1 VSKILVTCPG
11 CLARFEVSDK
21 YAGKKGPCPK
31 CKKEIIVPDK
41 QDEVVIHAP
50 ADSGPTDS
58 KGVAVL
64 KPIKRTEFAVGKL
77 IWIAVAVGVIATLGF
92 AISMRL
98 TNTVPSTLL
107 LVIGSILL
115 APPIVMFGYTFL
127 RDDEFDGY
135 SGQEYLIRTAICS
148 VLFAATWLFYWQISA
163 YFENKVMADIPTGQM
178 AVFMIV
184 MIAIGTVTSLA
195 TFELETPQAAAHYLA
210 YFVATF
216 LLCWMMRVELA
227 EPIAA
232 PKNPNFPRV
241 TTQNPQAITPAPK
254 ALPKNN
260 DKSPEQK

>member
-1 VSKILVTCPG
+1 MSKILVTCPG

-98 TNTVPSTLL
+98 SNTVPSTLL

-148 VLFAATWLFYWQISA
+148 ILFAATWLFYWQISA

-210 YFVATF
+210 YFVVTF

-232 PKNPNFPRV
+232 PKSLNVPRSTLQSPPAVKPAINPLPSN
-241 TTQNPQAITPAPK
+241 TTPK
-254 ALPKNN
+254 
-260 DKSPEQK
+260 